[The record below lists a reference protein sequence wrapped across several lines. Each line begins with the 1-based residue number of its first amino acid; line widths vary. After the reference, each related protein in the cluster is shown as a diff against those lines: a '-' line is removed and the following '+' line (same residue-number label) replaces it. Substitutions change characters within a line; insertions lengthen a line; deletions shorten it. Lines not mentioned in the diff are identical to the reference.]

1 MVAVGVTPSD
11 LVARWGN
18 RYGVASITAG
28 QARTEAQGVVRWPQ
42 PKEPEHG
49 MVFALSGAKKSDGQ
63 SKRLAKASK
72 VVIAPPAL
80 SE

>member
-1 MVAVGVTPSD
+1 MSDFQGKYTELPLPYADGTGTLSDTIFTVG
-11 LVARWGN
+11 LL
-18 RYGVASITAG
+18 
-28 QARTEAQGVVRWPQ
+28 ERWPQ

-63 SKRLAKASK
+63 SKRLAMASK

-80 SE
+80 PE